1 MFDAEERRKTVEKI
15 KDDAREH
22 GVADCEAAIALLIE
36 VEATPPPALS
46 DEARYVELDMLI
58 ASDGD
63 MVKHKALP
71 TALQL
76 GGNVGIHLFRR
87 ANDDAVK
94 SKLQKKRANLRI
106 KLELDLFEELDS
118 DKHAKGMK
126 ELKEHVLRRLHYQVE
141 QQIFKRKLIL
151 VEKEQVDSGKNST
164 KIAKRLRSSE
174 TIIGDL
180 LAVIYNWEVIDSDE
194 DPEVLSE
201 QTFRDACNGK
211 VAWRTSDI
219 GSNGDEASQRHYGQL
234 YRTEVNQLQR
244 TIEEQS
250 ILQIEAVRL
259 VNGVE
264 EKIERVTAAKS
275 FLAAKWESGQ
285 IQEEVE
291 RGQDV
296 EQNQEQQEKEQG
308 QEQQQQLLPAEG
320 SVVDPT
326 GWPPPALPVDQEW
339 QRAVDCGKITM
350 LEREIQR
357 LEGILEDAI
366 GLTHSC

>member
-1 MFDAEERRKTVEKI
+1 MEKI
-15 KDDAREH
+15 KEDAREH
-22 GVADCEAAIALLIE
+22 GVTDCEAAMALLIE
-36 VEATPPPALS
+36 MEATPPPALS
-46 DEARYVELDMLI
+46 DLARYVELDMLI

-63 MVKHKALP
+63 MVKHKALYP
-71 TALQL
+71 LQL

-94 SKLQKKRANLRI
+94 IKLQQKRANLRI
-106 KLELDLFEELDS
+106 KMDFDLFEELDS
-118 DKHAKGMK
+118 NRRAEGMK

-151 VEKEQVDSGKNST
+151 AEKEQVDSGKNST

-275 FLAAKWESGQ
+275 FLAAKWESGH
-285 IQEEVE
+285 IQEE
-291 RGQDV
+291 V
-296 EQNQEQQEKEQG
+296 EQNQEQQEEEQG

-320 SVVDPT
+320 LVVDPT
-326 GWPPPALPVDQEW
+326 VWRPPALPVDQEW
-339 QRAVDCGKITM
+339 QRAVDFGKITM
-350 LEREIQR
+350 LERELQR
-357 LEGILEDAI
+357 LEGILEAAI
-366 GLTHSC
+366 GRLDRYFTIA